1 MTMAMTL
8 KILSMMMIV
17 MSIIIGD
24 GDDDDDDDDG
34 ATEPAPSPRS
44 RPAPPSP
51 HRAYHRPV
59 RAPAQGTRENHLG
72 HNFFLGSPT
81 FANRNGYMLP
91 KGWAE
96 LRSDNSCYV
105 VQK

>member
-1 MTMAMTL
+1 MKLLMTMAMTL

-17 MSIIIGD
+17 MSIIIG
-24 GDDDDDDDDG
+24 DDDDDG

-59 RAPAQGTRENHLG
+59 RAPVYGTRENHLG
-72 HNFFLGSPT
+72 HNFFLGRPT

-91 KGWAE
+91 KG
-96 LRSDNSCYV
+96 
-105 VQK
+105 

>member
-1 MTMAMTL
+1 MKLLMTMAMTL

-24 GDDDDDDDDG
+24 DNDNDDG
-34 ATEPAPSPRS
+34 GASEPAPSPRS

-59 RAPAQGTRENHLG
+59 RAPVYGTRENHLG
-72 HNFFLGSPT
+72 HNFFLGRPT

-91 KGWAE
+91 KG
-96 LRSDNSCYV
+96 
-105 VQK
+105 